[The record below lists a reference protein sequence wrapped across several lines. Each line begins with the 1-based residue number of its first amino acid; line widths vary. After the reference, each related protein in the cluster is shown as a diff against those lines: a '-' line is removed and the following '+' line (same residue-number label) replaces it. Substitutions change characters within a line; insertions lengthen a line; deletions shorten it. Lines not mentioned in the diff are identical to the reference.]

1 MSKIAAGLFIVFFL
15 LFSVPFGMA
24 AKPSW
29 AKNKTQNFD
38 HRADNSFEPA
48 PLQMPQPVVAA
59 RELTKEE
66 KKLEKER
73 RKAEEKAAKEAEK
86 ERKRIAE
93 QDARQEEALKKAR
106 EKAERDREEAIRA
119 QNQKRADAQKP
130 KKKWYRK
137 LI

>member
-1 MSKIAAGLFIVFFL
+1 MRKLTPVILPLFCAMII
-15 LFSVPFGMA
+15 SPSIYA

-29 AKNKTQNFD
+29 AKNKAQNFE
-38 HRADNSFEPA
+38 NSSNSRFEPA
-48 PLQMPQPVVAA
+48 PPQVPQQVIE

-73 RKAEEKAAKEAEK
+73 RKAQEKAEREAEK

-106 EKAERDREEAIRA
+106 AKAERDREEAVRA
-119 QNQKRADAQKP
+119 QNQARMDAQKP